1 MKMRRFIFAC
11 FALFALSLFADAPKY
26 VFLFIG
32 DGMAVTQRHAAE
44 EFSKKIGR
52 GPLAINSLPCKGLT
66 TTRSANSLVTDSAAA
81 ATAIACGEKTK
92 NYTIG
97 RNAEGK
103 NVYSSAVA
111 AKEAGKKVG
120 IISTVTITHATPAG
134 FYAHRAARGEM
145 YGIAIDLVHSGF
157 DFFAGGGLDGKYKD
171 KKAKDF
177 AKYGHAYKYAESKG
191 YKIVR
196 TKEDFLKLKPSDGK
210 ILTRMTDGALPFT
223 IDAGE
228 KNEFPTLA
236 EIVAKG
242 IEMLDNPDGFFMMA
256 EGGRIDWAGHAND
269 AATNVRETLAFD
281 DAVKVALEFYN
292 KHPKETLIVITGD
305 HETGGLTMGVANTGY
320 SIDMGVF
327 QHQKM
332 STSAFNG
339 MISSFYRKNPSLV
352 IEDIKPLVT
361 KAFGIAFDGSKD
373 GISLTDKEYA
383 EFVKAFESDMKFLKA
398 KKEEN
403 RAYDG
408 PKRYI
413 LGTTLAKILERRAG
427 VAWSTGGHTAQ
438 SVLTTAIGCEAGL
451 FNAPMDNTDIA
462 KKIKSFYGK

>member
-1 MKMRRFIFAC
+1 MRKFIL
-11 FALFALSLFADAPKY
+11 ALFLFVSFVLFADAPKY

-52 GPLAINSLPCKGLT
+52 GPLLINSFPCKGLT
-66 TTRSANSLVTDSAAA
+66 ATRSANRLVTDSAAA

-92 NYTIG
+92 NYTVG

-103 NVYSSAVA
+103 DVYSSAVA

-120 IISTVTITHATPAG
+120 IISTVTITHATPAA
-134 FYAHRAARGEM
+134 FYAHRAARGEG

-171 KKAKDF
+171 SKAKEF
-177 AKYGHAYKYAESKG
+177 KKYGHAYKYAESKG

-196 TKEDFLKLKPSDGK
+196 TKKDFLALKPSDGR
-210 ILTRMTDGALPFT
+210 ILTRMTDGPLPYT
-223 IDAGE
+223 IDIGE
-228 KNEFPTLA
+228 ENPYPTLA
-236 EIVAKG
+236 ELVAKG
-242 IEMLDNPDGFFMMA
+242 IEMLDNSNGFFMMA

-281 DAVKVALEFYN
+281 DAVKVALEFYE
-292 KHPKETLIVITGD
+292 KHPKETLIVVTGD

-320 SIDMGVF
+320 SIDMGMLRY
-327 QHQKM
+327 QTM
-332 STSAFNG
+332 SAGAFTKRL
-339 MISSFYRKNPSLV
+339 SSFYKKNPSLT
-352 IEDIKPLVT
+352 IEDVKPLVE
-361 KAFGIAFDGSKD
+361 KAFGIVFDGSKD
-373 GISLTDKEYA
+373 NLISLTDKERTD
-383 EFVKAFESDMKFLKA
+383 FLKAFESDMKFLKA

-403 RAYDG
+403 RQYDG

-413 LGTTLAKILERRAG
+413 LGTTLSKILERRAG

-438 SVLTTAIGCEAGL
+438 SVLTTAIGCEAQL

>member
-1 MKMRRFIFAC
+1 MRKFIL
-11 FALFALSLFADAPKY
+11 ALFLFVSFVLFADAPKY

-52 GPLAINSLPCKGLT
+52 GPLLINSFPCKGLT
-66 TTRSANSLVTDSAAA
+66 ATRSANRLVTDSAAA

-92 NYTIG
+92 NYTVG

-103 NVYSSAVA
+103 DVYSSAVA

-120 IISTVTITHATPAG
+120 IISTVTITHATPAA
-134 FYAHRAARGEM
+134 FYAHRAARGEG

-171 KKAKDF
+171 SKAKEF
-177 AKYGHAYKYAESKG
+177 KKYGHAYKYAESKG

-196 TKEDFLKLKPSDGK
+196 TKKDFLALKPSDGR
-210 ILTRMTDGALPFT
+210 ILTRMTDGPLPYT
-223 IDAGE
+223 IDIGE
-228 KNEFPTLA
+228 ENPYPTLA
-236 EIVAKG
+236 ELVAKG
-242 IEMLDNPDGFFMMA
+242 IEMLDNSNGFFMMA

-281 DAVKVALEFYN
+281 DAVKVALEFYE
-292 KHPKETLIVITGD
+292 KHPKETLIVVTGD

-320 SIDMGVF
+320 SIDMGMLRY
-327 QHQKM
+327 QTM
-332 STSAFNG
+332 SAGAFTKRL
-339 MISSFYRKNPSLV
+339 SSFYKKNPSLT
-352 IEDIKPLVT
+352 IEDVKPLVE
-361 KAFGIAFDGSKD
+361 KAFGIVFDGLKD
-373 GISLTDKEYA
+373 NLISLTDKERTD
-383 EFVKAFESDMKFLKA
+383 FLKAFESDMKFLKA

-403 RAYDG
+403 RQYDG

-413 LGTTLAKILERRAG
+413 LGTTLSKILERRAG

-438 SVLTTAIGCEAGL
+438 SVLTTAIGCEAQL

>member
-1 MKMRRFIFAC
+1 MKKFVSVVL
-11 FALFALSLFADAPKY
+11 ALVSLTLFADAPKY

-32 DGMAVTQRHAAE
+32 DGMAVTQRLAAE

-52 GPLAINSLPCKGLT
+52 GPLAINSFPCKGLT
-66 TTRSANSLVTDSAAA
+66 TTRSADRLVTDSAAA
-81 ATAIACGEKTK
+81 ATAIACGEKTR

-103 NVYSSAVA
+103 PVHSSAVA

-196 TKEDFLKLKPSDGK
+196 SKKDFLALKPSDGK

-269 AATNVRETLAFD
+269 AATNVRETIALD
-281 DAVKVALEFYN
+281 DAVKVALEFFK
-292 KHPKETLIVITGD
+292 KHPKQTLIVVTGD

-320 SIDMGVF
+320 SIDMGVL
-327 QHQKM
+327 QHQTM
-332 STSAFNG
+332 STGAFTANL
-339 MISSFYRKNPSLV
+339 SSFYKKNASLT

-361 KAFGIAFDGSKD
+361 KAFGFVFDGSKSRMALSD
-373 GISLTDKEYA
+373 AQYA
-383 EFVKAFESDMKFLKA
+383 EFVKAFESDMKYLKA

-403 RAYDG
+403 KAYDG
-408 PKRYI
+408 PRRYI
-413 LGTTLAKILERRAG
+413 LGTTLSRILERKAG

-438 SVLTTAIGCEAGL
+438 NVLTTAIGCGSQL

-462 KKIKSFYGK
+462 RKMKSFYSK

>member
-1 MKMRRFIFAC
+1 MRKFIFA
-11 FALFALSLFADAPKY
+11 LFLFVSFVLFADAPKY

-52 GPLAINSLPCKGLT
+52 GPLLINSFPCKGLT
-66 TTRSANSLVTDSAAA
+66 ATRSANRLVTDSAAA

-92 NYTIG
+92 NYTVG

-103 NVYSSAVA
+103 DVYSSAVA

-120 IISTVTITHATPAG
+120 IISTVTITHATPAA
-134 FYAHRAARGEM
+134 FYAHRAARGEG

-157 DFFAGGGLDGKYKD
+157 DFFAGGGLDGKHKD
-171 KKAKDF
+171 SKAKEF
-177 AKYGHAYKYAESKG
+177 KKYGHAYKYAESKG

-196 TKEDFLKLKPSDGK
+196 TKKDFLALKPSDGR
-210 ILTRMTDGALPFT
+210 ILTRMTDGPLPYT
-223 IDAGE
+223 IDIGE
-228 KNEFPTLA
+228 ENPYPTLA
-236 EIVAKG
+236 ELVAKG
-242 IEMLDNPDGFFMMA
+242 IEMLDNSNGFFMMA

-281 DAVKVALEFYN
+281 DAVKVALEFYE
-292 KHPKETLIVITGD
+292 KHPKETLIVVTGD

-320 SIDMGVF
+320 SIDMGMLRY
-327 QHQKM
+327 QTM
-332 STSAFNG
+332 SAGAFTKRL
-339 MISSFYRKNPSLV
+339 SSFYKKNPSLT
-352 IEDIKPLVT
+352 IEDVKPLVE
-361 KAFGIAFDGSKD
+361 KAFGIVFDGSKD
-373 GISLTDKEYA
+373 NLISLTDKERTD
-383 EFVKAFESDMKFLKA
+383 FLKAFESDMKFLKA

-403 RAYDG
+403 GRYDG

-413 LGTTLAKILERRAG
+413 LGTTLSKILERRAG

-438 SVLTTAIGCEAGL
+438 SVLTTAIGCEAQL